1 MSKVGNFLTNIWSEK
16 RLEQSTQVTA
26 KLGDINPSYENFEP
40 YSLGVYYSEKLQ
52 RRERKSIYTN
62 YKLMMQDPT
71 IHACLNLLVTAA
83 LGGHETRGEVVFI
96 RASEKVKTDGTR
108 ARELRAMVEK
118 EAEHLQ
124 GLINSVI
131 FAFAR
136 NGIGYGDSF
145 ARVYPKKGVGVRHII
160 CDETVDSPMI
170 QAFEQAGRTVGYHVL
185 EMNDFEIR
193 KITKLHTHQMIR
205 MKMQRITPLPQ
216 FRIDHVLHSQILD
229 QDDLSKVP
237 IIPSPVGG
245 SFLQAVEPAWEDW
258 ILSFSALNSQQISD
272 SVNNQFLSADMSGM
286 PEANRK
292 KFKSGLEKTLLSLHE
307 KTKKAFQ
314 GGESLWGTNWILLPT
329 WGEKQVL
336 NPIGDLTKRTS
347 PMSLELA
354 LTHLKRGVG
363 SLGLDLSLTGWME
376 MISGGLGDGAAFHTS
391 AQVMQ
396 NSVLIRQAV
405 TEPII
410 DLCIMHFAYKYG
422 KVFDRS
428 DLPFKVE
435 FYSDIGAAATESLN
449 NKNTRAG
456 ITSITLAALQQAKDL
471 GLGKE
476 ASSIILTEYLGLDDK
491 QVEVIVN
498 DLEAAKKEAAKAAN
512 GADNNDDEGL

>member
-1 MSKVGNFLTNIWSEK
+1 MSKVGKFLSKIWT
-16 RLEQSTQVTA
+16 EQRAEHSTQITA
-26 KLGDINPSYENFEP
+26 TVDDIVGTYENFEP
-40 YSLGVYYSEKLQ
+40 YSLGVYYGEKLQ
-52 RRERKSIYTN
+52 RRERKEIYTC
-62 YKLMMQDPT
+62 YKTMMQDPT

-96 RASEKVKTDGTR
+96 KPADRIKKGGQRAN
-108 ARELRAMVEK
+108 ELRKMVEE
-118 EAEHLQ
+118 EAEYLQ
-124 GLINSVI
+124 NLINNVI

-145 ARVYPKKGVGVRHII
+145 ARVYPQKGVGVAHIV
-160 CDETVDSPMI
+160 CDETVDTPLI

-193 KITKLHTHQMIR
+193 KITKLNKHQMIR

-216 FRIDHVLHSQILD
+216 FRIDHVLHKQLLD
-229 QDDLSKVP
+229 EDDLNAVP

-245 SFLQAVEPAWEDW
+245 SFLQSVEPAWKDW
-258 ILSFSALNSQQISD
+258 VLSFSALNTQQIAD
-272 SVNNQFLSADMSGM
+272 SVNTQFITANMAGM

-292 KFKSGLEKTLLSLHE
+292 KFKKSLISSLMQVHE

-314 GGESLWGTNWILLPT
+314 GGESLWGTNWVMMPT
-329 WGEKQVL
+329 WDDKQVM
-336 NPIGDLTKRTS
+336 NPLGDLTQRTS

-376 MISGGLGDGAAFHTS
+376 LISGGLGDGAAFHTS

-396 NSVLIRQAV
+396 NSVLIRQAL
-405 TEPII
+405 TEPLI
-410 DLCIMHFAYKYG
+410 DLCIMHFAYKYNKSFKRG
-422 KVFDRS
+422 
-428 DLPFKVE
+428 DLPFRIE
-435 FYSDIGAAATESLN
+435 FYSDIGAAATEALN

-456 ITSITLAALQQAKDL
+456 ITAMTLGALQQAKDL
-471 GLGKE
+471 GLSKE
-476 ASSIILTEYLGLDDK
+476 GSQVILTEYLGMDDQQAELIVTDLDAARK
-491 QVEVIVN
+491 KSEE
-498 DLEAAKKEAAKAAN
+498 EAGEG
-512 GADNNDDEGL
+512 GA

>member
-1 MSKVGNFLTNIWSEK
+1 MSKVGSFLSKMWSEQ
-16 RLEQSTQVTA
+16 RLEQSLQPTA
-26 KLGDINPSYENFEP
+26 DVNDINGSYENFEP
-40 YSLGVYYSEKLQ
+40 YSLGVYYSDKLQ
-52 RRERKSIYTN
+52 RRERKEILTT

-96 RASEKVKTDGTR
+96 KPSEKLKGEGKR
-108 ARELRAMVEK
+108 AKELRKMIED

-124 GLINSVI
+124 SLINNVI

-145 ARVYPKKGVGVRHII
+145 ARVYPKKGVGVAHIL
-160 CDETVDSPMI
+160 CNETVDTPNI
-170 QAFEQAGRTVGYHVL
+170 QAFEQAGRTVGFHVL

-193 KITKLHTHQMIR
+193 KITKLNKHQMIR

-216 FRIDHVLHSQILD
+216 FRIDHVLHQQLLD
-229 QDDLSKVP
+229 QDNLDEVP

-245 SFLQAVEPAWEDW
+245 SFLQAVEPAWKDW
-258 ILSFSALNSQQISD
+258 ILSFSALNSQQIAD
-272 SVNNQFLSADMSGM
+272 SVNTQFITANMAGM

-292 KFKSGLEKTLLSLHE
+292 KFKKTLISSLMQVHE

-314 GGESLWGTNWILLPT
+314 GGESLWGTNWVVMPT
-329 WGEKQVL
+329 SDDKQII
-336 NPIGDLTKRTS
+336 NPMGDLTQRTS

-376 MISGGLGDGAAFHTS
+376 LISGGLGDGAAFHTS

-396 NSVLIRQAV
+396 NSILIRQAV
-405 TEPII
+405 SEPLI

-422 KVFDRS
+422 KSFQRNQ
-428 DLPFKVE
+428 LPFKIE
-435 FYSDIGAAATESLN
+435 FYSDIGAAATEALD

-456 ITSITLAALQQAKDL
+456 ITAVTLGALQQAKDL
-471 GLGKE
+471 GLSKD
-476 ASSIILTEYLGLDDK
+476 STFILLTEYLGMDDQQAK
-491 QVEVIVN
+491 VIVN
-498 DLEAAKKEAAKAAN
+498 DLDAAINRAKAEAN
-512 GADNNDDEGL
+512 EDNNQDGGI